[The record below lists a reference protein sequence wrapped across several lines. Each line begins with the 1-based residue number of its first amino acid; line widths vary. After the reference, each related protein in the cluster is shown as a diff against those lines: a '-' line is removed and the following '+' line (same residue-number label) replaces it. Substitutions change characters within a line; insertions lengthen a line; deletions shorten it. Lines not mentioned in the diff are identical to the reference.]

1 MPSDLKIIRI
11 KVSVQVC
18 RYQCLIYSSMF
29 SAHVYGL
36 WFQLWEIFQSELQ
49 NSLLDEQPNIDG
61 GQSTTLLDFSLSFQF
76 YSFCF
81 HLPLPKLSQV
91 CRPGNHWPYGTR
103 SGPGIPWCY
112 SVFSALFLIVVLS
125 ALIIASINTIR
136 ETKCGKKC
144 LPGFLLSW
152 KWLPLACRSL
162 EPYDKFCSC
171 SCCGKQVR

>member
-1 MPSDLKIIRI
+1 MSHLFFN
-11 KVSVQVC
+11 VFGAC
-18 RYQCLIYSSMF
+18 
-29 SAHVYGL
+29 L
-36 WFQLWEIFQSELQ
+36 WFVVPIMRNIPVGIAKFAARRTAKYRWWAVNYIIGFFFVFPILFFLLSLASSEAVT
-49 NSLLDEQPNIDG
+49 G
-61 GQSTTLLDFSLSFQF
+61 LSARK
-76 YSFCF
+76 
-81 HLPLPKLSQV
+81 PLTG
-91 CRPGNHWPYGTR
+91 PGYF
-103 SGPGIPWCY
+103 GPGISWCVCY

-136 ETKCGKKC
+136 ETECGKKC